1 MMENNNQIN
10 TLNVYDDNNQKIYK
24 NAKRSFFVML
34 GQIIAISSFIFIFL
48 ISFLAIVYTAI
59 RGSYNS
65 DIYALLV
72 SGWFI
77 LLYVVF
83 LLTFLTLG
91 ILTIVFNILLY
102 ISGNNDQENSTLFLL
117 VLIGTFVLQLMAFVC
132 AIILM
137 NKYKKM
143 VASQTK

>member
-1 MMENNNQIN
+1 MENNNQIN
-10 TLNVYDDNNQKIYK
+10 TLNVYDNNQKIYK

-48 ISFLAIVYTAI
+48 VSFLVIVYTAI

>member
-1 MMENNNQIN
+1 MENNNQIN
-10 TLNVYDDNNQKIYK
+10 TLNVYDNNQKIYK

-48 ISFLAIVYTAI
+48 VSFLAIVYTAV

-83 LLTFLTLG
+83 LLIFLTLG

>member
-1 MMENNNQIN
+1 MENNNQIN
-10 TLNVYDDNNQKIYK
+10 TLNVYDNNQKIYK

-48 ISFLAIVYTAI
+48 VSFLAIVYTAV

-143 VASQTK
+143 VAFQTK

>member
-1 MMENNNQIN
+1 MENNNQIN
-10 TLNVYDDNNQKIYK
+10 TLNVYDNNQKIYK

-48 ISFLAIVYTAI
+48 VSFLVIVYTAI

-91 ILTIVFNILLY
+91 ILIIVFNILLY

>member
-1 MMENNNQIN
+1 MENNNQIN
-10 TLNVYDDNNQKIYK
+10 TLNVYDNNQKIYK

-48 ISFLAIVYTAI
+48 VSFLAIVYTAV

-143 VASQTK
+143 VAYQTK

>member
-1 MMENNNQIN
+1 MENNNQIN
-10 TLNVYDDNNQKIYK
+10 TLNVYDNNQKIYK

-48 ISFLAIVYTAI
+48 VSFLAIVYMAV

>member
-1 MMENNNQIN
+1 MENNNQIN
-10 TLNVYDDNNQKIYK
+10 TLNVYDNNQKIYK

-48 ISFLAIVYTAI
+48 ISFLAIVYTAV

-83 LLTFLTLG
+83 F
-91 ILTIVFNILLY
+91 VNFFNFRNI
-102 ISGNNDQENSTLFLL
+102 NNS
-117 VLIGTFVLQLMAFVC
+117 I
-132 AIILM
+132 
-137 NKYKKM
+137 
-143 VASQTK
+143 

>member
-1 MMENNNQIN
+1 MENNNQIN
-10 TLNVYDDNNQKIYK
+10 TLNVYDDNQKIYK

-48 ISFLAIVYTAI
+48 VSFLAIVYTAV

>member
-1 MMENNNQIN
+1 MENNNQIN
-10 TLNVYDDNNQKIYK
+10 TLNVYDNNQKIYK

-48 ISFLAIVYTAI
+48 ISFLAIVYTAV

-91 ILTIVFNILLY
+91 ILTLVFNILLY

>member
-1 MMENNNQIN
+1 MENNDQIN
-10 TLNVYDDNNQKIYK
+10 TLNVYDNNQKIYK

-48 ISFLAIVYTAI
+48 VSFLAIVYTAV

>member
-1 MMENNNQIN
+1 M
-10 TLNVYDDNNQKIYK
+10 QKDL
-24 NAKRSFFVML
+24 FFVML

-48 ISFLAIVYTAI
+48 VSFLAIVYTAV

>member
-1 MMENNNQIN
+1 MENNNQIN
-10 TLNVYDDNNQKIYK
+10 TLNVYDNNQKIYK

-48 ISFLAIVYTAI
+48 VSFLAIVYTAI

-143 VASQTK
+143 AASQTK

>member
-1 MMENNNQIN
+1 MENNNQIN

-48 ISFLAIVYTAI
+48 VSFLVILYTAT

-65 DIYALLV
+65 DIYTLLV

-83 LLTFLTLG
+83 FLTILTLG

-102 ISGNNDQENSTLFLL
+102 ISGNKDQENSTLFLL

-132 AIILM
+132 VVILM

-143 VASQTK
+143 IASQTK

>member
-1 MMENNNQIN
+1 MENNNQIN
-10 TLNVYDDNNQKIYK
+10 TLNVYDNNQKIYK

-48 ISFLAIVYTAI
+48 VSFLAIVYTAV

-102 ISGNNDQENSTLFLL
+102 ISGNNDEENSTLFLL

>member
-1 MMENNNQIN
+1 MENNNQIN
-10 TLNVYDDNNQKIYK
+10 TLNVYDNNQKIYK

-72 SGWFI
+72 SSWFI

-132 AIILM
+132 AVILM

>member
-1 MMENNNQIN
+1 MENNNQIN
-10 TLNVYDDNNQKIYK
+10 TLNVYDNNQKIYK

-83 LLTFLTLG
+83 
-91 ILTIVFNILLY
+91 FNFRNI
-102 ISGNNDQENSTLFLL
+102 NNS
-117 VLIGTFVLQLMAFVC
+117 I
-132 AIILM
+132 
-137 NKYKKM
+137 
-143 VASQTK
+143 

>member
-1 MMENNNQIN
+1 MENNNQIN
-10 TLNVYDDNNQKIYK
+10 TLNVYDNNQKIYK

-48 ISFLAIVYTAI
+48 VSFLAIVYTAV
-59 RGSYNS
+59 RDSYNS

-117 VLIGTFVLQLMAFVC
+117 ILIGTFVLQLMAFVC

>member
-1 MMENNNQIN
+1 MENNDQIN
-10 TLNVYDDNNQKIYK
+10 TLNVYDNNQKIYK

-48 ISFLAIVYTAI
+48 VSFLAIVYTAV

-77 LLYVVF
+77 LVYVVF

-132 AIILM
+132 AVILM

>member
-1 MMENNNQIN
+1 MENNNQIN

-48 ISFLAIVYTAI
+48 VSFLVIVYTAI

>member
-10 TLNVYDDNNQKIYK
+10 TLNVYDNNQKIYK

>member
-1 MMENNNQIN
+1 MENNNQIN
-10 TLNVYDDNNQKIYK
+10 TLNVYDNNQKIYK

-48 ISFLAIVYTAI
+48 VSFLAIVYTAV

-117 VLIGTFVLQLMAFVC
+117 VLIGTFVLQLITFVC

>member
-1 MMENNNQIN
+1 MENNNQIN
-10 TLNVYDDNNQKIYK
+10 TLNVYDNNQKIYK

-72 SGWFI
+72 LGWFI

>member
-1 MMENNNQIN
+1 MENNNQIN
-10 TLNVYDDNNQKIYK
+10 TLNVYDNNQKIYK

-59 RGSYNS
+59 RVSYNS

-117 VLIGTFVLQLMAFVC
+117 VLIGRFVLQLMAFVC

>member
-1 MMENNNQIN
+1 MENNNQIN
-10 TLNVYDDNNQKIYK
+10 TLNVYDNNQKIYK

-91 ILTIVFNILLY
+91 ILTIVFNILFC
-102 ISGNNDQENSTLFLL
+102 I
-117 VLIGTFVLQLMAFVC
+117 
-132 AIILM
+132 
-137 NKYKKM
+137 
-143 VASQTK
+143 

>member
-1 MMENNNQIN
+1 MENNNQIN
-10 TLNVYDDNNQKIYK
+10 TLNAYDDNNQKIYK

-34 GQIIAISSFIFIFL
+34 GLIIAISSFIFIFL
-48 ISFLAIVYTAI
+48 VSFLAIVYTAV

>member
-1 MMENNNQIN
+1 MENNNQIN
-10 TLNVYDDNNQKIYK
+10 TLNAYDDNNQKIYK

-48 ISFLAIVYTAI
+48 VSFLAIVYTAA

-65 DIYALLV
+65 DIYTLLV

-83 LLTFLTLG
+83 LLTILTLG

-132 AIILM
+132 AVILM

>member
-1 MMENNNQIN
+1 MENNNQIN
-10 TLNVYDDNNQKIYK
+10 TLNAYDDNNQKIYK

-48 ISFLAIVYTAI
+48 ISFLAIVYTAV

>member
-1 MMENNNQIN
+1 MENNNQIN
-10 TLNVYDDNNQKIYK
+10 TLNVYDNNQKIYK

-48 ISFLAIVYTAI
+48 VSFLAIVYTAV

-143 VASQTK
+143 VASKTK

>member
-1 MMENNNQIN
+1 MENNNQIN
-10 TLNVYDDNNQKIYK
+10 TLNVYDNNQKIYQH
-24 NAKRSFFVML
+24 AKRSFFVML

-48 ISFLAIVYTAI
+48 VSFLAIVYTAV

-102 ISGNNDQENSTLFLL
+102 ICD
-117 VLIGTFVLQLMAFVC
+117 
-132 AIILM
+132 
-137 NKYKKM
+137 
-143 VASQTK
+143 

>member
-1 MMENNNQIN
+1 MENNNQIN
-10 TLNVYDDNNQKIYK
+10 TLNVYDNNQKIYK

-48 ISFLAIVYTAI
+48 VSFLAIVYTAV

-102 ISGNNDQENSTLFLL
+102 ISDNNDQENSTLFLL

>member
-1 MMENNNQIN
+1 MENNNQIN
-10 TLNVYDDNNQKIYK
+10 TLNVYDNNQKIYK

-48 ISFLAIVYTAI
+48 VSFLAIVYTAA
-59 RGSYNS
+59 RGFYNS
-65 DIYALLV
+65 DIYTLLV

-77 LLYVVF
+77 LLYVVS
-83 LLTFLTLG
+83 LLTVLTLG
-91 ILTIVFNILLY
+91 ILTLVFNILLY

-132 AIILM
+132 VVILM

>member
-1 MMENNNQIN
+1 MENNNQIN
-10 TLNVYDDNNQKIYK
+10 TLNVYDNNQKIYK

-34 GQIIAISSFIFIFL
+34 GLIIAISSFIFIFL
-48 ISFLAIVYTAI
+48 VSFLAIVYTAV

>member
-1 MMENNNQIN
+1 MENNNQIN
-10 TLNVYDDNNQKIYK
+10 TLNVYDNNQKIYK

-48 ISFLAIVYTAI
+48 VSFLAIVYTAV

-72 SGWFI
+72 SSWFI

>member
-1 MMENNNQIN
+1 MENNNQIN

-48 ISFLAIVYTAI
+48 ISFLAIVYTAV

-143 VASQTK
+143 VASHTK

>member
-1 MMENNNQIN
+1 
-10 TLNVYDDNNQKIYK
+10 
-24 NAKRSFFVML
+24 ML
-34 GQIIAISSFIFIFL
+34 GQMIAISSFIFIFL
-48 ISFLAIVYTAI
+48 VSFLAIVYTAV

>member
-1 MMENNNQIN
+1 MENNNQIN
-10 TLNVYDDNNQKIYK
+10 TLNVYDNNQKIYK

-48 ISFLAIVYTAI
+48 VSFLAIVYTAV

-132 AIILM
+132 AVILM

>member
-1 MMENNNQIN
+1 MENNNQIN
-10 TLNVYDDNNQKIYK
+10 TLNVYDNNQKIYK

-48 ISFLAIVYTAI
+48 ISFLVILYTAV

>member
-1 MMENNNQIN
+1 MENNSQIN
-10 TLNVYDDNNQKIYK
+10 TLNVYDNNQKIYK
-24 NAKRSFFVML
+24 NAKRSFSVML

-48 ISFLAIVYTAI
+48 VSFLAIVYTAI